1 MYTRAYTYVWGGLA
15 CYIQYLI
22 NQASNVPSSPSKP
35 CISVYR
41 NESVVLSRRPLCL
54 GHLEHSKSQV
64 EFVYTIY
71 CYKYRKIFGS
81 FYHSRRYLTPSV
93 LHTRVGPKIENF
105 VKSGQLLNPHFATL
119 IEFKIL
125 YAVLYAA
132 SFSQM
137 QRHKLIIST
146 RSQLTR

>member
-1 MYTRAYTYVWGGLA
+1 MYGGGLA

-41 NESVVLSRRPLCL
+41 NESVVLSRRPPCL

-71 CYKYRKIFGS
+71 C
-81 FYHSRRYLTPSV
+81 
-93 LHTRVGPKIENF
+93 
-105 VKSGQLLNPHFATL
+105 
-119 IEFKIL
+119 
-125 YAVLYAA
+125 
-132 SFSQM
+132 
-137 QRHKLIIST
+137 
-146 RSQLTR
+146 